1 MGPWACSLSQNSEA
15 ARPSCRKP
23 ALPSGTSL
31 GTTVPEEAEPTPGLP
46 EGASQALER
55 ASGNRAI
62 ILYLIY
68 PNSAGEQGG
77 ELRVGKLCLPWIQVS
92 FLLWDNFRLTEKLQ
106 RQ

>member
-23 ALPSGTSL
+23 ALPTGTSL

-62 ILYLIY
+62 ILYLIC
-68 PNSAGEQGG
+68 PKQCGRTG
-77 ELRVGKLCLPWIQVS
+77 R
-92 FLLWDNFRLTEKLQ
+92 
-106 RQ
+106 